1 MQIRLLKGLKKIITY
16 KKKMNRVVSFI
27 SGNEYSLSD
36 LFGGDTKIIIPDLQR
51 DYCWGDKAV
60 IDIKTKKTRE
70 LVTDFVKNIID
81 IFENESNTIL
91 TIGLVYGY
99 EQPHNHIQICD
110 GQQRLTTL
118 FLLLGVINIKAGGCF
133 DDYIISKE
141 EQNDD
146 YEPHLQYAIR
156 ESTLYFLS
164 DLARNV
170 FISQNTSI
178 TDIKSSNWYFN
189 EYDFDASI
197 QSIISA
203 LLRIEDALKD
213 NVNINFVDFGKFVLN
228 NLKVLYYDMENRS
241 RGEETYVVINTTGEP
256 LSSTENIKPLLLGR
270 PSLSKREIETYS
282 DQWENREEWFWQN
295 RGKDNTA
302 DNGLNE
308 FFIWYWQIG
317 LMQEKA
323 WKDGKPISL
332 NPRELFANVPT
343 KITENANEIK
353 LSLDNYNK
361 FCSLDNINNYF
372 LALKKLVNSI
382 VENNELRSI
391 LLSMNVKN
399 KDENISLS
407 DTEVAWRWLRKCDLD
422 IVLPLITLLAEHKDT
437 QQLVPFA
444 RRLRRNYYD
453 SIWSKNEQGELTRR
467 YNSKMDWRYLVQI
480 INQTSEENLLKVDVS
495 ELSISKIPKIPLPIW
510 YDEEE
515 QVKEKLRKDGYAD
528 SVNEWEDNEYLMGD
542 ITPLWKSFDADTLS
556 HKMLSDRFMKINQL
570 CNVFHKSRIQ
580 VSDYELA
587 NWFRLFLVVSGLVNF
602 GHIPYCSSDFEG
614 CYFSKRPSSPWWL
627 ESSQIEKL
635 LESTDMVS
643 YIKEYV
649 FLKVKDYIKSP
660 NNHIELIKSWLTIK
674 TLKASNEGYLLDYYS
689 DRAISAYKNLS
700 DNYILPSD
708 YFSWGNVLL
717 GYSYS
722 YTIFPARNEYDWK
735 VREYLDSP
743 LFSID
748 FIEDYYNKD
757 KRQLSE
763 ENQSSMNNYIIT
775 LINQFLGQFEIL
787 S

>member
-1 MQIRLLKGLKKIITY
+1 MQMRLLKGLKKIITY

-141 EQNDD
+141 ERNDD

-156 ESTLYFLS
+156 ESTLYFLR

-323 WKDGKPISL
+323 RKDGKPISL

-407 DTEVAWRWLRKCDLD
+407 DTEVAWSWLRKCDLD

-437 QQLVPFA
+437 QQ
-444 RRLRRNYYD
+444 
-453 SIWSKNEQGELTRR
+453 
-467 YNSKMDWRYLVQI
+467 
-480 INQTSEENLLKVDVS
+480 
-495 ELSISKIPKIPLPIW
+495 
-510 YDEEE
+510 
-515 QVKEKLRKDGYAD
+515 
-528 SVNEWEDNEYLMGD
+528 
-542 ITPLWKSFDADTLS
+542 
-556 HKMLSDRFMKINQL
+556 
-570 CNVFHKSRIQ
+570 
-580 VSDYELA
+580 
-587 NWFRLFLVVSGLVNF
+587 
-602 GHIPYCSSDFEG
+602 
-614 CYFSKRPSSPWWL
+614 
-627 ESSQIEKL
+627 
-635 LESTDMVS
+635 
-643 YIKEYV
+643 
-649 FLKVKDYIKSP
+649 
-660 NNHIELIKSWLTIK
+660 
-674 TLKASNEGYLLDYYS
+674 
-689 DRAISAYKNLS
+689 
-700 DNYILPSD
+700 
-708 YFSWGNVLL
+708 
-717 GYSYS
+717 
-722 YTIFPARNEYDWK
+722 
-735 VREYLDSP
+735 
-743 LFSID
+743 
-748 FIEDYYNKD
+748 
-757 KRQLSE
+757 
-763 ENQSSMNNYIIT
+763 
-775 LINQFLGQFEIL
+775 
-787 S
+787 

>member
-1 MQIRLLKGLKKIITY
+1 
-16 KKKMNRVVSFI
+16 MNRVVSFI

-36 LFGGDTKIIIPDLQR
+36 LFGGDTKVIIPDLQR

-60 IDIKTKKTRE
+60 VDVKTKKTRE

-81 IFENESNTIL
+81 LFENESNTIL
-91 TIGLVYGY
+91 TMGLVYGY

-118 FLLLGVINIKAGGCF
+118 FLLMGVINTKAGGYF
-133 DDYIISKE
+133 DDYIISRE
-141 EQNDD
+141 ERNDD
-146 YEPHLQYAIR
+146 FEPHLQYAIR

-170 FISQNTSI
+170 FISHNTSI
-178 TDIKSSNWYFN
+178 QDIKSSNWYFN

-197 QSIISA
+197 QSMISA
-203 LLRIEDALKD
+203 LQRIDDALKD
-213 NVNINFVDFGKFVLN
+213 NDHIDFVDFGKFVLN

-256 LSSTENIKPLLLGR
+256 LSSTENIKPILLGR
-270 PSLSKREIETYS
+270 SSLSDLEIETYS
-282 DQWENREEWFWQN
+282 DQWEDREEWFWQN

-332 NPRELFANVPT
+332 NPRELFVNAPT

-361 FCSLDNINNYF
+361 FCSLDNINKYF
-372 LALKKLVNSI
+372 LALKKLVNAI
-382 VENNELRSI
+382 VEDSELRCV
-391 LLSMNVKN
+391 LLSMQVKK
-399 KDENISLS
+399 KDSNISLS
-407 DTEVAWRWLRKCDLD
+407 NTDSVWNWLRKCDLD
-422 IVLPLITLLAEHKDT
+422 IVLPLITLLAEHQGT
-437 QQLVPFA
+437 QLLVPFT
-444 RRLRRNYYD
+444 RRLRRNYFD
-453 SIWSKNEQGELTRR
+453 SVWSKNGQGEMTRR
-467 YNSKMDWRYLVQI
+467 SNSKMDWRYLVQI
-480 INQTSEENLLKVDVS
+480 INQTSDENLLNVNVS
-495 ELSISKIPKIPLPIW
+495 ELSITKIPLIPLPVW

-515 QVKEKLRKDGYAD
+515 QIKDKFRKDGYAV

-542 ITPLWKSFDADTLS
+542 ITPLWKSFDAATITYEMVL
-556 HKMLSDRFMKINQL
+556 DRFKRINQL
-570 CNVFHKSRIQ
+570 CNVLHKSRTQ
-580 VSDYELA
+580 ESDYELA
-587 NWFRLFLVVSGLVNF
+587 NWFRLFRVVSGLVYF
-602 GHIPYCSSDFEG
+602 GHIPNCSSEFEG

-627 ESSQIEKL
+627 ESAQIERL

-643 YIKEYV
+643 YIKNYV
-649 FLKVKDYIKSP
+649 FQKVKDFIKSP
-660 NNHIELIKSWLTIK
+660 TDHIELIKSWLTIK
-674 TLKASNEGYLLDYYS
+674 TLKASSEGYLLDYFS
-689 DRAISAYKNLS
+689 DRAVSAYKNLP

-708 YFSWGNVLL
+708 SFSWGNVLL
-717 GYSYS
+717 GYSWS
-722 YTIFPARNEYDWK
+722 YTIFPARNEYNWN

-743 LFSID
+743 LYAID

-757 KRQLSE
+757 KHHLSE
-763 ENQSSMNNYIIT
+763 EDRTSMNNYIIA
-775 LINQFLGQFEIL
+775 LIDQFLGQFAITE
-787 S
+787 SVE

>member
-1 MQIRLLKGLKKIITY
+1 MQMRLLKGLKKIITY

-141 EQNDD
+141 ERNDD

-156 ESTLYFLS
+156 ESTLYFLR

-213 NVNINFVDFGKFVLN
+213 NVNINFVDFGEFVLN

-323 WKDGKPISL
+323 RKDGKPISL

-407 DTEVAWRWLRKCDLD
+407 DTEVAWSWLRKCDLD

-437 QQLVPFA
+437 QQ
-444 RRLRRNYYD
+444 
-453 SIWSKNEQGELTRR
+453 
-467 YNSKMDWRYLVQI
+467 
-480 INQTSEENLLKVDVS
+480 
-495 ELSISKIPKIPLPIW
+495 
-510 YDEEE
+510 
-515 QVKEKLRKDGYAD
+515 
-528 SVNEWEDNEYLMGD
+528 
-542 ITPLWKSFDADTLS
+542 
-556 HKMLSDRFMKINQL
+556 
-570 CNVFHKSRIQ
+570 
-580 VSDYELA
+580 
-587 NWFRLFLVVSGLVNF
+587 
-602 GHIPYCSSDFEG
+602 
-614 CYFSKRPSSPWWL
+614 
-627 ESSQIEKL
+627 
-635 LESTDMVS
+635 
-643 YIKEYV
+643 
-649 FLKVKDYIKSP
+649 
-660 NNHIELIKSWLTIK
+660 
-674 TLKASNEGYLLDYYS
+674 
-689 DRAISAYKNLS
+689 
-700 DNYILPSD
+700 
-708 YFSWGNVLL
+708 
-717 GYSYS
+717 
-722 YTIFPARNEYDWK
+722 
-735 VREYLDSP
+735 
-743 LFSID
+743 
-748 FIEDYYNKD
+748 
-757 KRQLSE
+757 
-763 ENQSSMNNYIIT
+763 
-775 LINQFLGQFEIL
+775 
-787 S
+787 

>member
-1 MQIRLLKGLKKIITY
+1 
-16 KKKMNRVVSFI
+16 MNRVVSFI

-36 LFGGDTKIIIPDLQR
+36 LFGGDTKVIIPDLQR

-60 IDIKTKKTRE
+60 VDVKTKKTRE

-81 IFENESNTIL
+81 LFENESNTIL
-91 TIGLVYGY
+91 TMGLVYGY

-118 FLLLGVINIKAGGCF
+118 FLLMGVINTKAGGYF
-133 DDYIISKE
+133 DDYIISRE
-141 EQNDD
+141 ERNDD
-146 YEPHLQYAIR
+146 FEPHLQYAIR

-170 FISQNTSI
+170 FISHNTSI
-178 TDIKSSNWYFN
+178 QDIKSSNWYFN

-197 QSIISA
+197 QSMISA
-203 LLRIEDALKD
+203 LQRIDDAFKD
-213 NVNINFVDFGKFVLN
+213 NEHIDFVDFGKFVLN

-256 LSSTENIKPLLLGR
+256 LSSTENIKPILLGR
-270 PSLSKREIETYS
+270 SSLSDLEIETYS
-282 DQWENREEWFWQN
+282 DQWEDREEWFWQN

-332 NPRELFANVPT
+332 NPRELFVNAPT

-361 FCSLDNINNYF
+361 FCSLDNINKYF
-372 LALKKLVNSI
+372 LALKKLVNAI
-382 VENNELRSI
+382 VDDSELRSV
-391 LLSMNVKN
+391 LLSMQVKK
-399 KDENISLS
+399 KDSNISLS
-407 DTEVAWRWLRKCDLD
+407 NTDSVWNWLRKCDLD
-422 IVLPLITLLAEHKDT
+422 IVLPLITLLAEHQGT
-437 QQLVPFA
+437 QLLVPFT
-444 RRLRRNYYD
+444 RRLRRNYFD
-453 SIWSKNEQGELTRR
+453 SVWSKNGQGEMTRR
-467 YNSKMDWRYLVQI
+467 SNSKMDWRYLVQI
-480 INQTSEENLLKVDVS
+480 INQTSDENLLNVNVS
-495 ELSISKIPKIPLPIW
+495 ELSITKIPLIPLPVW

-515 QVKEKLRKDGYAD
+515 QIKDKLRKDGYAV

-542 ITPLWKSFDADTLS
+542 ITPLWKSFDAATITYEMVL
-556 HKMLSDRFMKINQL
+556 DRFKRINQL
-570 CNVFHKSRIQ
+570 CNVLHKSRTQ
-580 VSDYELA
+580 ESDYELA
-587 NWFRLFLVVSGLVNF
+587 NWFRLFRVVSGLVYF
-602 GHIPYCSSDFEG
+602 GHIPNCSSEFEG

-627 ESSQIEKL
+627 ESAQIERL

-643 YIKEYV
+643 YIKNYV
-649 FLKVKDYIKSP
+649 FQKVRDFIKSP
-660 NNHIELIKSWLTIK
+660 SDHIELIKSWLTIK
-674 TLKASNEGYLLDYYS
+674 TLKASSEGYLLDYFS
-689 DRAISAYKNLS
+689 DRAVSAYKNLP

-708 YFSWGNVLL
+708 SFSWGNVLL
-717 GYSYS
+717 GYSWS
-722 YTIFPARNEYDWK
+722 YTIFPARNEYNWN

-743 LFSID
+743 LYAID

-757 KRQLSE
+757 KHHLSE
-763 ENQSSMNNYIIT
+763 EDRTSMNNYIIA
-775 LINQFLGQFEIL
+775 LIDQFLGQFAITE
-787 S
+787 SVE